1 MQISKLSDAEF
12 ESALASATLADLEK
26 WEREI
31 TLEIENRSAEV
42 ARLSLKKTSLE
53 AQREQMSK
61 A

>member
-31 TLEIENRSAEV
+31 TLEI
-42 ARLSLKKTSLE
+42 SLE